1 MLNALKRKEKEETVD
16 KLTKA
21 FEESTAVFGIRFQH
35 ISVSSQCSLLL
46 KVKVD
51 PRNIIL
57 ELRLSQLQASSLV
70 AQVQP
75 SPKNASLQ
83 S

>member
-1 MLNALKRKEKEETVD
+1 MQNALKRKDKEETVE

-46 KVKVD
+46 RGDLNAKHRTSEV
-51 PRNIIL
+51 IA
-57 ELRLSQLQASSLV
+57 RLASS
-70 AQVQP
+70 
-75 SPKNASLQ
+75 SFD
-83 S
+83 